1 MSTRSCYGSLL
12 FSPQGIPGLP
22 GIPGFAGLKGP
33 DVCYSSTLDSA
44 IFIMLNFLNRG
55 ALVQLG
61 LRVFLE
67 SLVVMVNK
75 EILDP
80 RDHREIG
87 YNFLIHLHLLFLT
100 VITP

>member
-1 MSTRSCYGSLL
+1 
-12 FSPQGIPGLP
+12 
-22 GIPGFAGLKGP
+22 
-33 DVCYSSTLDSA
+33 
-44 IFIMLNFLNRG
+44 MLNFLNRG

-100 VITP
+100 VLCVGSRWNTRHQRRQW